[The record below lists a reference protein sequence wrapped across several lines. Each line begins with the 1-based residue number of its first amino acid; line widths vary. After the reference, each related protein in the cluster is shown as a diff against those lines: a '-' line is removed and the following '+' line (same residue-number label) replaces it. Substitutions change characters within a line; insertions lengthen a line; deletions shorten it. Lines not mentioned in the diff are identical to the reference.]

1 MRKISIFISLLI
13 YSASSVYADKHTIS
27 GQIVDKDRGVAL
39 TASSIF
45 ESKNSKTTTSN
56 DFGFYSFSLPEGDVS
71 IEINHIGYSTSH
83 FEFTL
88 SSDTVIEE
96 LFIRYE
102 EEW

>member
-1 MRKISIFISLLI
+1 MRKISIFIYLLI

-27 GQIVDKDRGVAL
+27 GQIVDKDRGVVL

-45 ESKNSKTTTSN
+45 ESKNSKITTSN
-56 DFGFYSFSLPEGDVS
+56 DFGFYSFSLSEGDVS
-71 IEINHIGYSTSH
+71 LEINHIGYATNYID
-83 FEFTL
+83 FTL
-88 SSDTVIEE
+88 SSDTVIDE